1 MAIGNPAIW
10 WVGIL
15 AVMASVMLVIKRK
28 DKKFLLVLIGL
39 ASQYLPWILIQRLT
53 WIYHFFTTVPFMI
66 LCIVY
71 LIAYLKEKWPRSSY
85 FIYGYLIITVVLFIL
100 FYPILSGLP
109 ISKTFVENLRW
120 LKSWIFFT

>member
-1 MAIGNPAIW
+1 
-10 WVGIL
+10 
-15 AVMASVMLVIKRK
+15 MASVMLVIKRK